1 MFDRRQFC
9 GTCSTWTGGVS
20 SILNGVVRDSGNYS
34 RVAWLTNSG
43 SDQTSGANADEIGM
57 KRKVKHQGGALA
69 QTPPLEDYR
78 HGLAHSN
85 DIFRPGRW
93 LALLALAFLVQ
104 ATWARASVAL
114 LMEEPFG
121 KFGAMNP
128 TGHAAVYLNHICAS
142 SPTELRLCK
151 PGEYGVVISR
161 YHKIAGYDW
170 IAIPLIPYLYAVD
183 DASEVPTSVDKAN
196 VARLRDAYR
205 RKYLEALAPDTS
217 KGKAP
222 KGEWIQLVGSSYD
235 RTIHGFQVTSTT
247 DQDERFIALFNDR
260 RNVGHFNLL
269 FHNCA
274 DFSRSVLDIYL
285 PGAIHRS
292 FIADLGLTTPKQ
304 VARELVKYDEK
315 HPETDMSA
323 FVIPQIAGSVKR
335 SHPVK
340 GVSESLVKSKKY
352 LIPMTILAPELT
364 GGMVVAYL
372 ARGRMKL
379 PDDPVIFDADHLTDP
394 SEATPPPA
402 ANEGAESTLIA
413 PASAGGAGAHFRE

>member
-1 MFDRRQFC
+1 M
-9 GTCSTWTGGVS
+9 WTGDVS
-20 SILNGVVRDSGNYS
+20 RNPEGHLTYSGDYF
-34 RVAWLTNSG
+34 RAALLPNSG
-43 SDQTSGANADEIGM
+43 SDQTTGANTGEIGIE
-57 KRKVKHQGGALA
+57 KVKTQGRAPA
-69 QTPPLEDYR
+69 RTPWLEDYR
-78 HGLAHSN
+78 GGRAHHRGT
-85 DIFRPGRW
+85 FRPVRW
-93 LALLALAFLVQ
+93 MILLGLLFLAQ
-104 ATWARASVAL
+104 APWGRASVAL

-142 SPTELRLCK
+142 SPTELRPCK

-170 IAIPLIPYLYAVD
+170 IAIPLIPYLYGVD
-183 DASEVPTSVDKAN
+183 EASEVPTSVGPAK
-196 VARLRDAYR
+196 VAELRDAYR
-205 RKYLEALAPDTS
+205 RKYLETLAPDTG
-217 KGKAP
+217 KGRAP
-222 KGEWIQLVGSSYD
+222 RGEWIQLVGSSYD

-247 DQDERFIALFNDR
+247 EQDERFIALFNDR

-274 DFSRSVLDIYL
+274 DFSRAVLDIYL

-304 VARELVKYDEK
+304 VARALVKYDQK

-323 FVIPQIAGSVKR
+323 FVIPQVAGSVKR

-340 GVSESLVKSKKY
+340 GVTESLVKSKKY

-379 PDDPVIFDADHLTDP
+379 PDDAVIFDADHLTDP
-394 SEATPPPA
+394 SEATPPSEREGPGVTFSAPVA
-402 ANEGAESTLIA
+402 AS
-413 PASAGGAGAHFRE
+413 GAGAHLRE